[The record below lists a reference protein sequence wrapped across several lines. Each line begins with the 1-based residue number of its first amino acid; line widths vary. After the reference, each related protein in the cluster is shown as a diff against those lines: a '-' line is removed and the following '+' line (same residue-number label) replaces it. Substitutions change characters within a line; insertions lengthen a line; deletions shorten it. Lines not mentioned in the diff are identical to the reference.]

1 MLCFKYPEEGLNSYP
16 MKVKCTRCGT
26 VYNINPEKIPE
37 KGGYVTCRKCQTRF
51 FLQKGSHS
59 VTATDVRNSVK
70 SSGLKKRVPLLAGGV
85 VALLV
90 LSVVGYFLLQ
100 FFEMNNRRRVTNLF
114 LEAIKNKE
122 LTEEN
127 AWDPR
132 EDYVVNLRAL
142 ITRNENGLPKREIFF
157 PINLVGYKFQ
167 REEVIPKGFVRLSPD
182 GDAESSSP
190 VEQSRRSASTVRGV
204 NGFYVQSNTEGR
216 LFVIKGIVT
225 NNFSGPRSPI
235 PVTVTLKD
243 NHGRVLQEKT
253 VYAGITLTEDQIKG
267 KTLSEMDRALV
278 DKTHLG
284 DVGPGQMVPF
294 TVVFGNPPGDM
305 SSYTAEEAGP
315 VVAPDKKKKR
325 PKDKAFES
333 LVKQVRAGNPKQLK
347 IDEENRV
354 ITFYD
359 DSPLLYKLYYL
370 LKMTDREGKTLKKD
384 GWVSIKEKDGYI
396 EIDEFQ
402 WK

>member
-1 MLCFKYPEEGLNSYP
+1 
-16 MKVKCTRCGT
+16 MKVKCPHCGT
-26 VYNINPEKIPE
+26 IYNINPEKIPD
-37 KGGYVTCRKCQTRF
+37 KGGNVTCRQCQTRF
-51 FLQKGSHS
+51 FLKKGSHS
-59 VTATDVRNSVK
+59 VTATPVRESVK
-70 SSGLKKRVPLLAGGV
+70 GSGPKKRIPILAGGF

-90 LSVVGYFLLQ
+90 LGVVGYFLLQ

-132 EDYVVNLRAL
+132 EEYVVNLRAL

-182 GDAESSSP
+182 GNAEEGSRVKRP
-190 VEQSRRSASTVRGV
+190 RRSASTVTGI
-204 NGFYVQSNTEGR
+204 NGFYIQSNSEGR
-216 LFVIKGIVT
+216 LFVIKGIVI

-235 PVTVTLKD
+235 PITGTLKD
-243 NHGRVLQEKT
+243 DHGRVLQEKT

-267 KTLSEMDRALV
+267 QSLSEMDRTLV
-278 DKTHLG
+278 DKTYLG
-284 DVGPGQMVPF
+284 DVGPGQTVPF
-294 TVVFGNPPGDM
+294 TVVFGNPPGNM

-315 VVAPDKKKKR
+315 VVEPNKKKKR
-325 PKDKAFES
+325 PKDKKFEA
-333 LVKQVRAGNPKQLK
+333 LKKQVRAENPKQLK

-359 DSPLLYKLYYL
+359 DTPLLYKLYYL
-370 LKMTDREGKTLKKD
+370 LKMTDREGKVLKKN
-384 GWVSIKEKDGYI
+384 GWVTIKEKEGYI
-396 EIDEFQ
+396 EIDEFK
-402 WK
+402 WE